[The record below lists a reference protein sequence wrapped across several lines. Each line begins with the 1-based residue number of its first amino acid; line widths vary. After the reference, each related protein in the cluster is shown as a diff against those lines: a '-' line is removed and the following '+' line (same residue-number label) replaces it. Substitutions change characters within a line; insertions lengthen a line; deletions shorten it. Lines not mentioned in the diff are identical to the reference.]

1 MANYFTNCNKNYSK
15 KNELREALKAIYRQE
30 HLERFNYLSEL
41 ESLIKSRPGLT
52 ASQYAALL
60 STDACERNSIRTSIG
75 VMGHVAEHHRKFV
88 AGKLGRFET
97 DLDPS
102 MPKLVRKEHT
112 IKRRFIE
119 VDENNQPIGTHE
131 FEECQYTY
139 SMEG

>member
-1 MANYFTNCNKNYSK
+1 MANYFSNLNKNHSK
-15 KNELREALKAIYRQE
+15 KNELREALKAIYTQE

-60 STDACERNSIRTSIG
+60 STDTCERNSIRTSIG
-75 VMGHVAEHHRKFV
+75 NMGYVAEHHRKFV
-88 AGKLGRFET
+88 AGKLPNWET

-112 IKRRFIE
+112 ITRRFIE

-131 FEECQYTY
+131 YEEFKYTY